1 MYSSDLRLRPLYIYM
16 FSENFRGLPQ
26 PHQANTGLLL
36 QSTMTTS
43 CCTLCKW
50 STVKLSCAAR
60 VETLN
65 IIELSWFSRDG
76 LGLRRS
82 VGSLSLR
89 RPGFDPRPFH
99 MSLVMHIM
107 AAEIDFFSL
116 SINPPNLHTHLYLHT
131 ASTRRTTRRSL
142 KFHKRND
149 LSEMWN
155 HWIDRYL
162 VFKRLRKNLEGRLN

>member
-65 IIELSWFSRDG
+65 IIEVSWFSRDG

-107 AAEIDFFSL
+107 AAEIDFFFPEYQSTKSPYSSL
-116 SINPPNLHTHLYLHT
+116 STCSFYQRDNQEK
-131 ASTRRTTRRSL
+131 L
-142 KFHKRND
+142 KV
-149 LSEMWN
+149 S
-155 HWIDRYL
+155 
-162 VFKRLRKNLEGRLN
+162 